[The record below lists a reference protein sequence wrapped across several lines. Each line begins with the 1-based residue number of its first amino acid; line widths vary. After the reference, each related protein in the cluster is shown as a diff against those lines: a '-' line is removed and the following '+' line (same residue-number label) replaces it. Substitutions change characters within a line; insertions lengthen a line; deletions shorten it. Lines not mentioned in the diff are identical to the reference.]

1 MFLGHIFDPEPRLF
15 HIFGM
20 TSSNFWATFDIW
32 RHVCFTH
39 IPKNGHRFCSV
50 PRAPRLFAT
59 FALLVVT
66 PTGWLREISPNAH
79 GIFPKTETMACDH
92 LGIGQPAG
100 PCKDL
105 FSCVTLVNW
114 TSSSIPKQLIWKS
127 LGWYLIIYI
136 YIWWY
141 RNTWWNTWHAPKI
154 HQERTPNKQIYKSTM
169 VSSGRGPGH
178 GLLKTTKVFYEVNR
192 FGFA

>member
-1 MFLGHIFDPEPRLF
+1 MFLGHIFDPEQRLF
-15 HIFGM
+15 QIFEPLS
-20 TSSNFWATFDIW
+20 TSGDMFVSPIFQ
-32 RHVCFTH
+32 
-39 IPKNGHRFCSV
+39 KNGHRFCSI

-100 PCKDL
+100 PCEDL

-136 YIWWY
+136 YMYNYIEI
-141 RNTWWNTWHAPKI
+141 HDEIHDIPKI